1 MVRRSLPKNESNKMP
16 NPDFFTSKQPIWME
30 WRRDLHKHPELAYQ
44 EYRTSEFVAKR
55 LTKMGIAVHRGYGG
69 TGIVGVLK
77 HGNGPNIGLRADMD
91 ALPISEESQQA
102 YRSVN
107 EGVMHAC
114 GHDGHTTMLLA
125 AAEYLSQTKRFC
137 GTVTFIFQPAEE
149 CEAGARRMIED
160 GLFADHP
167 VDEVYALH
175 NWPGLASGTFSVRPG
190 AQMAGFDTFDIA
202 VTGRGGHAA
211 MPHECSDS
219 IVAAGQ
225 LIGALQSIV
234 SRNLD
239 PQSPAVVSVTQ
250 VHAGDAYNVIPET
263 VRLAGCTRYFEK
275 TVKEILQTRMAEV
288 CTGVAAQQGV
298 EITLDYKPVYPPTIN
313 HITNQQK
320 ARTAASTVSGASAV
334 NSDQNPSMASEDF
347 AFMLEEVPGA
357 YVWLGNGPV
366 SEFGALHSPRY
377 DFNDAIL
384 PIGARFFAALV
395 EEASP

>member
-1 MVRRSLPKNESNKMP
+1 
-16 NPDFFTSKQPIWME
+16 
-30 WRRDLHKHPELAYQ
+30 
-44 EYRTSEFVAKR
+44 
-55 LTKMGIAVHRGYGG
+55 MGIAVHRGYGG

-77 HGNGPNIGLRADMD
+77 NGDGPNIGLRADMD

-125 AAEYLSQTKRFC
+125 AAEYLAQTKRFS

-149 CEAGARRMIED
+149 CEAGARKMIED

-202 VTGRGGHAA
+202 LTGRGGHAA
-211 MPHECSDS
+211 MPHECTDS
-219 IVAAGQ
+219 ILASGQ

-234 SRNLD
+234 SRTLD
-239 PQSPAVVSVTQ
+239 PQLPAVLSVTQ
-250 VHAGDAYNVIPET
+250 IHAGDAYNVIPET
-263 VRLAGCTRYFEK
+263 VGLAGCTRYFDNAVKQQIK
-275 TVKEILQTRMAEV
+275 TQMDQI
-288 CTGVAAQQGV
+288 CTGIATQHALD
-298 EITLDYKPVYPPTIN
+298 IALDYKDIYPPTIN
-313 HITNQQK
+313 HVANQQR
-320 ARTAASTVSGASAV
+320 ALAAAISTAGEAAV
-334 NSDQNPSMASEDF
+334 HGDQDPSMASEDF
-347 AFMLEEVPGA
+347 AFMLEQVPGA
-357 YVWLGNGPV
+357 YVWLGNGAV

-377 DFNDAIL
+377 NFNDAII
-384 PIGARFFAALV
+384 PEGARFFAALV
-395 EEASP
+395 EGPRQ

>member
-1 MVRRSLPKNESNKMP
+1 MP
-16 NPDFFTSKQPIWME
+16 GPDFFSTQQPTWTR

-44 EYRTSEFVAKR
+44 EHRTSEFVAHQ
-55 LTKMGIAVHRGYGG
+55 LSQMGIEVHRGYGG

-77 HGNGPNIGLRADMD
+77 CGDGPNIGLRADMD
-91 ALPISEESQQA
+91 ALPIIEESQA
-102 YRSVN
+102 PYKSVHD
-107 EGVMHAC
+107 GVMHAC

-125 AAEYLSQTKRFC
+125 AAQYLAQTKRFS

-160 GLFADHP
+160 GLFNDHP

-175 NWPGLASGTFSVRPG
+175 NWPGLATGTFSVRPG

-202 VTGRGGHAA
+202 VSGRGGHAA
-211 MPHECSDS
+211 MPHECTDS

-234 SRNLD
+234 SRSLD
-239 PQSPAVVSVTQ
+239 PQSPAVLSVTQ
-250 VHAGDAYNVIPET
+250 IHAGDAYNVIPAA
-263 VRLAGCTRYFEK
+263 VHLAGCTRYFDGA
-275 TVKEILQTRMAEV
+275 VKQLLQTRIAEV
-288 CTGVAAQQGV
+288 CKGLADQHSV
-298 EITLDYKPVYPPTIN
+298 EVSLDYTAVYPPTIN
-313 HITNQQK
+313 N
-320 ARTAASTVSGASAV
+320 AASQKKAMAAATRIVGQDSVHDA
-334 NSDQNPSMASEDF
+334 QNPSMASEDF
-347 AFMLEEVPGA
+347 AFMLEQVQGA

-384 PIGARFFAALV
+384 PVGAQFLATLV
-395 EEASP
+395 EGAKR

>member
-1 MVRRSLPKNESNKMP
+1 MP
-16 NPDFFTSKQPIWME
+16 NPDFFTSKHPIWTE
-30 WRRDLHKHPELAYQ
+30 WRHDLHKHPELAYQ
-44 EYRTSEFVAKR
+44 EHRTSESVAAR
-55 LTKMGIAVHRGYGG
+55 LVQMGITVHRGYGG
-69 TGIVGVLK
+69 TGVVGVLK
-77 HGNGPNIGLRADMD
+77 HGDGPNIGLRADMD
-91 ALPISEESQQA
+91 ALPISEESQLA

-107 EGVMHAC
+107 AGVMHAC

-125 AAEYLSQTKRFC
+125 AAEYLAQTKRFS

-175 NWPGLASGTFSVRPG
+175 NWPGLAPGAFSVRPG

-211 MPHECSDS
+211 MPHDCTDS

-239 PQSPAVVSVTQ
+239 PQSPAVLSVTQ

-263 VRLAGCTRYFEK
+263 VRLAGCTRYFDK
-275 TVKEILQTRMAEV
+275 AVKAQLQTRMAEV
-288 CTGVAAQQGV
+288 CAGVAAQQGA
-298 EITLDYKPVYPPTIN
+298 EIALEYNAVYPPTIN
-313 HITNQQK
+313 HAASQQK
-320 ARTAASTVSGASAV
+320 ALAAASILSGPEAV
-334 NSDQNPSMASEDF
+334 HADQNPSMASEDF
-347 AFMLEEVPGA
+347 AFMLEKVPGA

-366 SEFGALHSPRY
+366 SDFGALHSPRY

-395 EEASP
+395 EGARQ